1 MTWAKPFGTRNGVVT
16 CPKTSK
22 DNIGK
27 PGTPSR
33 TRPAVKN
40 IETAGASRI
49 YGTRGQVLSKESVE
63 RRKRV
68 IARIYA
74 RVSTYTAY
82 IGKIFDDVPPHVRKP
97 SRTSTGQSR
106 KTTRRHRL
114 QIHQPRSRWSTRPT
128 RLTPTMPR
136 CVRRTESA
144 WTKTTPPTGEK
155 VQPDQTTRTR
165 GVHRGP
171 SVADCGCTR

>member
-1 MTWAKPFGTRNGVVT
+1 MTWANPSGTRIGVVT

-22 DNIGK
+22 DNVGK

-33 TRPAVKN
+33 NRPTIEN

-63 RRKRV
+63 RKKRV

-82 IGKIFDDVPPHVRKP
+82 IGEIFDDVPPHVRKP

-114 QIHQPRSRWSTRPT
+114 QIHQPRSRWSARPASP
-128 RLTPTMPR
+128 TPTLSSSLHR
-136 CVRRTESA
+136 SQSTR
-144 WTKTTPPTGEK
+144 TKTTATTGAK
-155 VQPDQTTRTR
+155 VRPDQTTGTP
-165 GVHRGP
+165 GTHRGP
-171 SVADCGCTR
+171 SLTNRGGAR

>member
-1 MTWAKPFGTRNGVVT
+1 MTWANPFGTRIGVVT

-22 DNIGK
+22 DNVGE
-27 PGTPSR
+27 PGTSSR
-33 TRPAVKN
+33 NRPTIEN

-63 RRKRV
+63 RKKRV

-82 IGKIFDDVPPHVRKP
+82 IGEIFDDVPPHVRKP

-128 RLTPTMPR
+128 SPTPTLSSSLHR
-136 CVRRTESA
+136 SQSTR
-144 WTKTTPPTGEK
+144 TKTTATTGAK
-155 VQPDQTTRTR
+155 VRPDQTVRTR
-165 GVHRGP
+165 GVRRGP

>member
-1 MTWAKPFGTRNGVVT
+1 MTWANPFGTRIGVVT

-22 DNIGK
+22 DNVGK

-33 TRPAVKN
+33 NRPTIEN

-49 YGTRGQVLSKESVE
+49 YGTRGQVLSKESVD
-63 RRKRV
+63 RKKRV

-82 IGKIFDDVPPHVRKP
+82 IGEIFDDVPPHVRKP
-97 SRTSTGQSR
+97 SRTGAGQSR

-114 QIHQPRSRWSTRPT
+114 QVHEPRSGRSARPASP
-128 RLTPTMPR
+128 TPELS
-136 CVRRTESA
+136 CSVRRIESA
-144 WTKTTPPTGEK
+144 WTKTASLAGAQ
-155 VQPDQTTRTR
+155 VRADQTTGTP
-165 GVHRGP
+165 GTHRGP
-171 SVADCGCTR
+171 SLTNRGGAR